1 MQGVS
6 KKQQSLVSQNAD
18 NKSPN
23 QQITEEKKRNPKQSL
38 ILSQQTQKNTKG
50 NPSLSRVYSIP
61 IPLLSVLGYQNQGFC
76 RISFLF
82 FFAFDSRLFLAAAI
96 MADDNTD
103 LKDEV
108 AEVFFFP
115 YFFFFINQ
123 HFFFAL
129 ICFIYMFSFNDE
141 KIENKASKM
150 TRESAFLSF
159 CCLIKS

>member
-38 ILSQQTQKNTKG
+38 ILSQQTQKNTKVTPLYLG
-50 NPSLSRVYSIP
+50 FIQFQSHCFLSQGIKTRVFVEFRFQFSLLLIRACFWLQQSWRTIILTSRMRWQRS
-61 IPLLSVLGYQNQGFC
+61 
-76 RISFLF
+76 
-82 FFAFDSRLFLAAAI
+82 
-96 MADDNTD
+96 
-103 LKDEV
+103 
-108 AEVFFFP
+108 FFFP
-115 YFFFFINQ
+115 YLFFINQ

-141 KIENKASKM
+141 NIENKASKM